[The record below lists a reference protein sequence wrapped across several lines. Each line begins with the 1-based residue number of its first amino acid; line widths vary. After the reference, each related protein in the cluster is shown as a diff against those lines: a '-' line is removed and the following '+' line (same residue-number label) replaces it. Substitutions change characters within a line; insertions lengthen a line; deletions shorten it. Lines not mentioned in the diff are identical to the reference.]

1 MENIELMRTYFIIIS
16 CQIGF
21 VTFLL
26 GFIIFRI
33 LYIERQI
40 DKKNYIYIIEGDK
53 SKEVINNET
62 HI

>member
-1 MENIELMRTYFIIIS
+1 MENIELIRIYFIIIS

-26 GFIIFRI
+26 GFTIARI

-40 DKKNYIYIIEGDK
+40 DKIRRGNR
-53 SKEVINNET
+53 
-62 HI
+62 